1 MELISRKW
9 LQLYS
14 GRCNL
19 ALAKEVGGHLGV
31 ELGEANL
38 IEFANGE
45 LGCRFDSSVRGADV
59 FIQQSHGRPV
69 NDAIMEQLIMID
81 AAKRASARRITAVCP
96 CYGYARQDR
105 KTEGREPI
113 TAKLLADLLA
123 AAGADR
129 IVTIDLHAGQIQ
141 GFFDGPVD
149 HLTAMP
155 VFVDYLRRKVG
166 DGLVVVAP
174 DAGRVKVAE
183 RFAQHL
189 KADLAFVHKRH
200 RAGVANVVEARTVI
214 GEVQGR
220 VCVVVDDMIDTGGT
234 LCAAAQ
240 ILKEHGAARVLAVA
254 THPVLSGRAVERL
267 EASPI
272 STVVVTDTLP
282 LPDGQVGCKLRVL
295 SVSGILAQ
303 AIRAVFEDSS
313 VSEIFDGENQP

>member
-1 MELISRKW
+1 MELPSRKW
-9 LQLYS
+9 LALYS

-19 ALAKEVGGHLGV
+19 ALAKEVSGHLGV

-38 IEFANGE
+38 IDFANGE
-45 LGCRFDSSVRGADV
+45 IGCRFDSSVRGEDV
-59 FIQQSHGRPV
+59 FVLQSHGRPV
-69 NDAIMEQLIMID
+69 NRAIMEQLIMID

-96 CYGYARQDR
+96 SYGYARQDR

-123 AAGADR
+123 TAGADR
-129 IVTIDLHAGQIQ
+129 IITIDLHAGQIQ

-155 VFVDYLRRKVG
+155 VFLEHLRDQAG
-166 DGLVVVAP
+166 DRPVVVAP

-189 KADLAFVHKRH
+189 GADLTFVYKRH
-200 RAGVANVVEARTVI
+200 RAGVANVVEARAVV
-214 GEVQGR
+214 GEVEGR
-220 VCVVVDDMIDTGGT
+220 TCVVVDDMIDTAGT
-234 LCAAAQ
+234 LCAAAE
-240 ILKEHGAARVLAVA
+240 ILHAHGASRVLAAA
-254 THPVLSGRAVERL
+254 THPVLSGRAIERL

-272 STVVVTDTLP
+272 SSVVVTDTLP
-282 LPDGQVGCKLRVL
+282 LPEGRTSGKLRVL
-295 SVSGILAQ
+295 SVAGILAQ

>member
-19 ALAKEVGGHLGV
+19 ALAKEVSGHLGV

-38 IEFANGE
+38 IDFANGE
-45 LGCRFDSSVRGADV
+45 IGCRFDSSVRGADV
-59 FIQQSHGRPV
+59 FILQSHGRPV

-81 AAKRASARRITAVCP
+81 AAKRASAKRITAVCP

-123 AAGADR
+123 AAGAGR
-129 IVTIDLHAGQIQ
+129 IISVDLHAGQIQ

-155 VFVDYLRRKVG
+155 VFVDYLRAEAG

-183 RFAQHL
+183 RFALHL
-189 KADLAFVHKRH
+189 KADLAFVHKHH
-200 RAGVANVVEARTVI
+200 RAGVANVVEARAVV
-214 GEVQGR
+214 GKVEGR
-220 VCVVVDDMIDTGGT
+220 TCVVVDDMIDTGGT
-234 LCAAAQ
+234 LCAAAG
-240 ILKEHGAARVLAVA
+240 ILEAHGAARVLAVA

-282 LPDGQVGCKLRVL
+282 LPDGRAGGKLRVL
-295 SVSGILAQ
+295 SVSAILAK

-313 VSEIFDGENQP
+313 VSEIFGGENQP

>member
-1 MELISRKW
+1 MELTSRKW

-14 GRCNL
+14 GRCNP
-19 ALAKEVGGHLGV
+19 ALAKEVSGHLGV

-38 IEFANGE
+38 IDFANGE
-45 LGCRFDSSVRGADV
+45 IGCRFDSSVRGADV
-59 FIQQSHGRPV
+59 FILQSHGRPV

-81 AAKRASARRITAVCP
+81 AAKRASAKRITAVCP

-123 AAGADR
+123 AAGAGR
-129 IVTIDLHAGQIQ
+129 IISVDLHAGQIQ

-155 VFVDYLRRKVG
+155 VFVDYLRAEAG

-189 KADLAFVHKRH
+189 KADLAIVHKRH
-200 RAGVANVVEARTVI
+200 RAGVPGVVEARAVV
-214 GEVQGR
+214 GEVRGR
-220 VCVVVDDMIDTGGT
+220 TCVVVDDMIDTAGT
-234 LCAAAQ
+234 LCAAAE
-240 ILKEHGAARVLAVA
+240 ILEAHGAARVLAVA

-282 LPDGQVGCKLRVL
+282 LPDGQASGKLRVL
-295 SVSGILAQ
+295 SVSAILAQ

-313 VSEIFDGENQP
+313 VSEIFGGENQP